1 MSAIEQIKEA
11 QTLAVKEAT
20 APLNEKLDQQEL
32 VIKEQ
37 GELITSQTELLEE
50 VKQTVADLESKHSDL
65 VPASVEVTEV
75 KFDRKVLNQKLRDLF
90 TGDKGV
96 DLANVDT
103 KALAVG
109 GTGGE
114 ALAIDEELGRRV
126 IERARENVAILG
138 LIGSKSVSS
147 VNYREMVLRNYPG
160 TAKGIENV
168 AGTNWN
174 ATATQT
180 YEQVV
185 MQVAKQYAKPQITHE
200 AARDPHIDLMAH
212 LETLLAEEM
221 SRYWA
226 LQVLFGDGRPD
237 NLRGILSSKR
247 ASLGAGSESRKDAAE
262 RDFDFYK
269 VVPSTEAAKLGSDH
283 EEIIDNMI
291 DLTIEVPTQYLSNSS
306 YTMNRRTLGVL
317 RKIKQSTDGTDLRPL
332 IQFEAG
338 NFTLVGYGVNIE
350 DYMPD
355 VAADSMPIIFGDLSR
370 AFVLIDIDDEYL
382 VDPYTTDGVVTLK
395 STSRKGEIV
404 QNNDAIVIL
413 SCEAA

>member
-11 QTLAVKEAT
+11 QALAVKAATEGFETKFAEIEDQLTKANEANAEMKNLIADLEQKS
-20 APLNEKLDQQEL
+20 APVVTETSVEEVKFDQKALNEKLRT
-32 VIKEQ
+32 I
-37 GELITSQTELLEE
+37 
-50 VKQTVADLESKHSDL
+50 
-65 VPASVEVTEV
+65 
-75 KFDRKVLNQKLRDLF
+75 F
-90 TGDKGV
+90 TGDKGT

-147 VNYREMVLRNYPG
+147 VNYREMVLRSYPG
-160 TAKGIENV
+160 TAKGVENV

-174 ATATQT
+174 ATATQK

-200 AARDPHIDLMAH
+200 AAKDPHIDLMAH
-212 LETLLAEEM
+212 LESLLAEEM

-226 LQVLFGDGRPD
+226 LQVLFGDGKPD

-247 ASLGAGSESRKDAAE
+247 IDDVESLKSNAE
-262 RDFDFYK
+262 RDFDFYP
-269 VVPSTEAAKLGSDH
+269 VRFSGDADGIGGTTEA
-283 EEIIDNMI
+283 IVDNMI
-291 DLTIEVPTQYLSNSS
+291 DMTIDVPTMYLANSKFV
-306 YTMNRRTLGVL
+306 MNRRTMGVL
-317 RKIKQSTDGTDLRPL
+317 RKLKVDGASPSTDARPL
-332 IQFEAG
+332 LQFEAG
-338 NFTLVGYGVNIE
+338 GFTLIGHSVVIE

-355 VAADSMPIIFGDLSR
+355 LAANSTPVIFGDLSR
-370 AFVLIDIDDEYL
+370 AYVLIDIDDEYL
-382 VDPYTTDGVVTLK
+382 VDPYSTDGVVTLK

-404 QNNDAIVIL
+404 QNNDAIVVL
-413 SCEAA
+413 KCKA